1 MGNLI
6 GGTNPGE
13 GNVIAG
19 NGGIGVAI
27 NSWYGNAVRGNS
39 IYANGALGIDLGS
52 DGPDANDTGDPDT
65 GPNNRQNSPILYGI
79 IPNDGNSLIMGR
91 FNSAESAPYALDFFA
106 STRCDPTGFGEGQTY
121 LGSVSTTTSISGNG
135 AFTATVPSV
144 LDGHFVSATLT
155 DALR

>member
-39 IYANGALGIDLGS
+39 IYANGGLGIDLGS
-52 DGPDANDTGDPDT
+52 DGPDANDTGDTDT
-65 GPNNRQNSPILYGI
+65 GPNNRQNRRSSTASPERWQQPDHGEVQQ
-79 IPNDGNSLIMGR
+79 PR
-91 FNSAESAPYALDFFA
+91 AAPYALEFFA
-106 STRCDPTGFGEGQTY
+106 SASCDPTGFGEGQDF
-121 LGSVSTTTSISGNG
+121 LGSVSTPPASAATGLSPPPCPPCPMATS
-135 AFTATVPSV
+135 
-144 LDGHFVSATLT
+144 
-155 DALR
+155 